1 MNKNLLK
8 YSLLSTLLISLT
20 LGDYNCIKSSFN
32 DSCVDEEQLPEGS
45 HRQRQG

>member
-20 LGDYNCIKSSFN
+20 LGDHNCFKSFN
-32 DSCVDEEQLPEGS
+32 DSCADEEQSPEGL
-45 HRQRQG
+45 HRQIQG

>member
-32 DSCVDEEQLPEGS
+32 DSCVDEEQSREGFY
-45 HRQRQG
+45 RQRQG